1 MGTRCFQTQREGPWV
16 SGWKGEE
23 ALLLPGFYFDSEENI
38 LLYVLLSSSYT
49 PYFYKEE
56 ETQ

>member
-1 MGTRCFQTQREGPWV
+1 MQRERAVGVWV
-16 SGWKGEE
+16 ERVEE
-23 ALLLPGFYFDSEENI
+23 ALLSPGFYFDSEESI